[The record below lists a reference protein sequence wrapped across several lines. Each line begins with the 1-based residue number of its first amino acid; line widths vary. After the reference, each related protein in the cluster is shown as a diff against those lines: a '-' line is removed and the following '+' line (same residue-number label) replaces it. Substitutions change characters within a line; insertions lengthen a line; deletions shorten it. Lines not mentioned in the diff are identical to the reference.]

1 MTSELT
7 PTNPVTNAQ
16 KLLTERVGY
25 EIKEDGDQPGLW
37 VWLAPTDNCE
47 SSYSTDKEALTAAWN
62 DAVEQTLAITG
73 LTREIWA
80 DMSVQEQETAILRAL
95 TEEGDVV
102 QDVVDHVVEM
112 CQKYEFQPDQDM
124 VLSAVKESGNILET
138 SLSAEQIA
146 RACERVVIWCDDGPL
161 AALSAQSTVLY
172 EVTWEGYPGNP
183 KPEQHDISYFT
194 DDIGFRKTDI
204 EAIKTLGVGE
214 EYVTAGPMDSVTIT
228 RTK

>member
-47 SSYSTDKEALTAAWN
+47 SSYSTDKEALAAAWS
-62 DAVEQTLAITG
+62 DVVEQTLAITG

-124 VLSAVKESGNILET
+124 VAGAVSESAGLLDI
-138 SLSAEQIA
+138 SLSEEQIA
-146 RACERVVIWCDDGPL
+146 HACERVISWRDGGPL

-172 EVTWEGYPGNP
+172 EVKWDGYPGNP
-183 KPEQHDISYFT
+183 KPEKHDISYFT
-194 DDIGFRKTDI
+194 DDIGFTKTNI
-204 EAIKTLGVGE
+204 EAIKCLGIGE